1 MSAHRTGIVIAAL
14 AAGLGLVQRPLSS
27 GPANSALGARA
38 AQYLS
43 RLAPFGFSGAVLVAQ
58 DGRVVLQKGYGL
70 ANRESRTPYTADTI
84 STIGSITKMF
94 TAAAILKLEM
104 QGQLHVEDP
113 IAKYLPDVPSDK
125 SAITIHQLLTHTAG
139 LRADYGGRDSDPV
152 SRDDLVK
159 LVLTTPLASAPG
171 ARHEYSNEGY
181 SLLGAI
187 VERVSRQSYE
197 QYLRENILKPAGM
210 NDTGYVLPRWSPEQV
225 AHGYTEADDWGT
237 MREKGWREDGPGW
250 YLKANGGL
258 HSTVGDLY
266 KWHLALQGDTVLS
279 AAAREKYTKPY
290 VAEGPQARSFYAY
303 GWAVFTTPRK
313 TTLVAHN
320 GGNGVFA
327 ADFRRYID
335 EKTVVIAMSNGEVPA
350 IDLTPVLDAICFDQ
364 PFVMPPEVTTLSPE
378 ALTRL
383 AGEYQL
389 MGATGLKTGGPT
401 AGGLKTGG
409 PTTAAGGTVTGGTT
423 AVTGGTSGLQ
433 PGSITVSVDR
443 DGLLVTSA
451 DPRAFALLNFLD
463 PPGDARFSDIERRS
477 RTIVEAGARGDFGAV
492 REAMGTD
499 RPIERIRQN
508 QGAMWTDRRQRIGEF
523 RSVEVMGGGRGPEGR
538 VVYVRI
544 TGERG
549 SEFVQFGWEGGEM
562 MMMRPLEA
570 LPAARLLPT
579 STLSSGASRAQP
591 VEFARFRLPGRI
603 VRARFEVAPTGVP
616 LTLVLSAEGGETLRA
631 ERK

>member
-1 MSAHRTGIVIAAL
+1 VQASVPTPQAGASA
-14 AAGLGLVQRPLSS
+14 
-27 GPANSALGARA
+27 GARA

-58 DGRVVLQKGYGL
+58 DGRVVLEQGYGL
-70 ANRESRTPYTADTI
+70 ANRETRTPYTADTI

-104 QGQLHVEDP
+104 QERLHVEDP
-113 IAKYLPDVPSDK
+113 IAKYLPDVPPDK
-125 SAITIHQLLTHTAG
+125 TAITIHQLLTHTGG
-139 LRADYGGRDSDPV
+139 LRAEYGGRDADPIA
-152 SRDDLVK
+152 RDELVK

-171 ARHEYSNEGY
+171 ARHQYSNEGY

-187 VERVSRQSYE
+187 VERVSGQSYE

-210 NDTGYVLPRWSPEQV
+210 NDTGYVLPRWSPERI
-225 AHGYTEADDWGT
+225 AHGYTEGGDWGT
-237 MREKGWREDGPGW
+237 MPEKGWREDGPGW

-279 AAAREKYTKPY
+279 GAAREKYTKPY

-335 EKTVVIAMSNGEVPA
+335 EKTVVIAMSNGEVSA
-350 IDLTPVLDAICFDQ
+350 IDVTQALDPVIFGQ
-364 PFVMPPEVTTLSPE
+364 SFVMPPDVTTLPLE
-378 ALTRL
+378 MLTRL

-389 MGATGLKTGGPT
+389 MGATGG
-401 AGGLKTGG
+401 
-409 PTTAAGGTVTGGTT
+409 TTAAVTGGTT
-423 AVTGGTSGLQ
+423 TVTGGTSGLQ

-499 RPIERIRQN
+499 RQIERIGQN
-508 QGAMWTDRRQRIGEF
+508 QGAMWKDRRQRIGEF
-523 RSVEVMGGGRGPEGR
+523 RSVEVVGGGRGPEGR

-579 STLSSGASRAQP
+579 STLASGASRAQP

-603 VRARFEVAPTGVP
+603 VRARFEVAPNGVP
-616 LTLVLSAEGGETLRA
+616 LSIVLSAEGGETLRA